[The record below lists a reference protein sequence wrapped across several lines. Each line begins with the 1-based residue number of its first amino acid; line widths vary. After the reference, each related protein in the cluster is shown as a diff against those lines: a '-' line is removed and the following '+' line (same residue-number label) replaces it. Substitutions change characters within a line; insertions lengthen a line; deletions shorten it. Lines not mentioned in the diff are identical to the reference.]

1 MESETSCSSPT
12 SNPGAPAGPHENTGM
27 PAHGVRCLKEAG
39 PYSVWLIERPGQE
52 PRTLKTW
59 PLTLP
64 TALKL
69 LVGGA
74 QAQRQLRGSRRLA
87 RLNVRTPQPIGRW
100 ALRRL
105 GGRWR
110 VTIELHFA
118 PGRSVRDMFTSGG
131 IDERTARA
139 SALQIGRFVRAMAN
153 ARLTHRDL
161 KLNNIVIEEAA
172 DGPVVWLVDT
182 VGVRP
187 AWSRRRGLMQML
199 ERLFFL
205 AAWVPAARHR
215 WVWAPVLHEAL
226 KGLSARDRREAFRIM
241 RRRFRWQVSTHPACG

>member
-1 MESETSCSSPT
+1 
-12 SNPGAPAGPHENTGM
+12 M

-100 ALRRL
+100 VLRRL

-131 IDERTARA
+131 IDERAARA
-139 SALQIGRFVRAMAN
+139 SAVQIGRFVRAMAN

-161 KLNNIVIEEAA
+161 KLNNIVIEETA

-187 AWSRRRGLMQML
+187 AWGRLRGLMQML
-199 ERLFFL
+199 ERLFYL
-205 AAWVPAARHR
+205 AACVPAARHR
-215 WVWAPVLHEAL
+215 WVWAPVLREAL
-226 KGLSARDRREAFRIM
+226 KGLSAHDRREAFRIM
-241 RRRFRWQVSTHPACG
+241 RRRFRWQVSTLPACC